1 MKESLLLT
9 ALLLTFVLGHVL
21 LDTHH
26 LGVHHHGAGHHVA
39 ALDEHVVVVVAAPLL
54 AVLNSFV
61 LSLKLLKIS
70 PLDRYRSLDRPLG
83 NSR

>member
-1 MKESLLLT
+1 MKEFLLLT

-39 ALDEHVVVVVAAPLL
+39 PLDEHVVVVVAAPLL

-61 LSLKLLKIS
+61 ISLKLFLIS
-70 PLDRYRSLDRPLG
+70 PQGHCRSVDRPLG

>member
-1 MKESLLLT
+1 MKESLLLI
-9 ALLLTFVLGHVL
+9 ALLLTFVLGHVF
-21 LDTHH
+21 LDAHH

-61 LSLKLLKIS
+61 LSLKLFQIS
-70 PLDRYRSLDRPLG
+70 PQDRYRSLDRPLG